1 MKTTNL
7 INNHEAAK
15 PMDLTELMLVNA
27 LGQIEDL
34 EDEIGSLKTTVER
47 QDKILETLKKAA
59 EFRKSDYMDYI
70 NIEWIRRDDE
80 GFQELMEAFGL
91 EDEAEETAEKEEED
105 NE

>member
-1 MKTTNL
+1 MRTTNL
-7 INNHEAAK
+7 ITNSEATK
-15 PMDLTELMLVNA
+15 PMNLTELMLVNA
-27 LGQIEDL
+27 LNQIEEL
-34 EDEIGSLKTTVER
+34 EDKIGSLKTIVER
-47 QDKILETLKKAA
+47 QNKILGTLKKAA

>member
-1 MKTTNL
+1 MKTTRL
-7 INNHEAAK
+7 INNHEAAQ
-15 PMDLTELMLVNA
+15 PMNLTELMLVNA
-27 LGQIEDL
+27 LNQIEEL
-34 EDEIGSLKTTVER
+34 ENEIGSLKTIVER
-47 QDKILETLKKAA
+47 QNKILETLKKAA

>member
-1 MKTTNL
+1 MTY
-7 INNHEAAK
+7 
-15 PMDLTELMLVNA
+15 
-27 LGQIEDL
+27 
-34 EDEIGSLKTTVER
+34 SLKTIVER

-80 GFQELMEAFGL
+80 GFQELMEAFEL